1 MKKVIFSIAAATMF
15 LASCQDAPK
24 ADNAT
29 TGEAQEVT
37 NAAGTAYP
45 ADIAQSKLE
54 FVGTKPVGQHHGT
67 IGIKEGM
74 LMVDGESIKGGSF
87 VFDMNTLKADDQDEE
102 GNGKLTGH
110 LMSPDFFDVASF
122 PTASFEISNVAVG
135 VDTSIKDL
143 MLKDA
148 THTITGNLT
157 MKGVVKSISFPA
169 KVNVNGS
176 TVTSDA
182 NFNIDRTDWGLS
194 YGNDESLKD
203 KFIRPIVNIGFHLVA
218 VQNATATASK

>member
-1 MKKVIFSIAAATMF
+1 MKKVIFSIAAATML

-24 ADNAT
+24 ADTAT

-37 NAAGTAYP
+37 NTAGTTYP

-67 IGIKEGM
+67 IGVKEGQ
-74 LMVDGESIKGGSF
+74 LMVDGDAIKGGSF

-102 GNGKLTGH
+102 NNGKLTGH
-110 LMSPDFFDVASF
+110 LLSPDFFDAAKF
-122 PTASFEISNVAVG
+122 PTASFEITSVAVG
-135 VDTSIKDL
+135 IDTSIKDL

-148 THTITGNLT
+148 THTVTGNLT
-157 MKGVVKSISFPA
+157 LKGVVKSISFPA
-169 KVNVNGS
+169 KVNVNGN
-176 TVTSDA
+176 TITSDA
-182 NFNIDRTDWGLS
+182 NFNINRTDWGLS

-203 KFIRPIVNIGFHLVA
+203 KFIRPIVNIGFHIVA
-218 VQNATATASK
+218 VQNATTTASK